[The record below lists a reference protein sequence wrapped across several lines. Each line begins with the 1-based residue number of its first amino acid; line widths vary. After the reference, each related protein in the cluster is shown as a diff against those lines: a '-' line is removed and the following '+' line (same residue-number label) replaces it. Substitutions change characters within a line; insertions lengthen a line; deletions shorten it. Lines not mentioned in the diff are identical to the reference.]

1 MPRRTSFLSILLAL
15 AMTAAAR
22 PPGGGAAS
30 GGLALVTSG
39 QEVTSQTVGFT
50 GVPEDCQ
57 SLQVTLTL
65 SQSGPSY
72 DFALDGSLAALPGV
86 HAAFQQEGDRVTVY
100 VTLRTGTLTDN
111 GSLTLGTL
119 STTGTAFTVTG
130 FSDSK
135 LLGADSG
142 ELDTGTSDSGSSG
155 GSSSGN
161 GSGSSGS
168 SGGQTSG
175 GSGSSADDDDDL
187 WSIQVDRPTG
197 GTLTASRSQAASG
210 RTITL
215 TALPDEGYV
224 LQEVTAVTSA
234 GKSLSL
240 TKQKDGTYTFTMP
253 AAKVTV
259 SASFTPKSQT
269 EGEGEEPLPFTDV
282 ASDAWYAQAVAYVY
296 RQGLMSG
303 TAQDR
308 FSPDLTTNR
317 AMLVTIL
324 YRLAGSPTVDGGSAF
339 TDVAGGDWY
348 ASGVAWA
355 SANGIVT
362 GYGDGRFGPND
373 PITREQMAAILYRYA
388 GFAGQST
395 AGQADLSGYTD
406 AGQVSPYAAEAMGW
420 AVDRELI
427 TGVSAG
433 TLAPGGSAT
442 RAQVA
447 TILMRFCEM
456 AQN

>member
-1 MPRRTSFLSILLAL
+1 MPRRTSFLSILLVL
-15 AMTAAAR
+15 AMTAAALT
-22 PPGGGAAS
+22 PWASAAS

-39 QEVTSQTVGFT
+39 QEATSQTVGFT
-50 GVPEDCQ
+50 GVPQDCQ
-57 SLQVTLTL
+57 SLQATFTL
-65 SQSGPSY
+65 SQSGPGY
-72 DFALDGSLAALPGV
+72 DFALDSALAALPGV
-86 HAAFQQEGDRVTVY
+86 HAAFQQSGDRVTVY

-111 GSLTLGTL
+111 GSLALGTL

-130 FSDSK
+130 LSGVK
-135 LLGADSG
+135 LLGSDSG
-142 ELDTGTSDSGSSG
+142 ELEGGAGDGT
-155 GSSSGN
+155 
-161 GSGSSGS
+161 
-168 SGGQTSG
+168 GGQTGG
-175 GSGSSADDDDDL
+175 GSGGTADENQ
-187 WSIQVDRPTG
+187 WAIQVDRPTG

-240 TKQKDGTYTFTMP
+240 SKQKDGTYTFPMP
-253 AAKVTV
+253 ADRVTV
-259 SASFTPKSQT
+259 SAAFTPKSQT
-269 EGEGEEPLPFTDV
+269 EGEGEAPLPFVDV

-296 RQGLMSG
+296 RQDLMSG

-324 YRLAGSPTVDGGSAF
+324 YRLAGSPAVDGGSAF
-339 TDVAGGDWY
+339 TDVAGGDWF

-395 AGQADLSGYTD
+395 TGQADLSGYTD
-406 AGQVSPYAAEAMGW
+406 AGRVSPYAAEAMGW
-420 AVDRELI
+420 AVDRGLI
-427 TGVSAG
+427 TGVSAD
-433 TLAPGGSAT
+433 TLSPGGSAT

>member
-1 MPRRTSFLSILLAL
+1 MPRRTSFLSILLVL
-15 AMTAAAR
+15 AMTAAALT
-22 PPGGGAAS
+22 PWAAAAS
-30 GGLALVTSG
+30 GGLALVTSS
-39 QEVTSQTVGFT
+39 QEATSQTVGFT

-72 DFALDGSLAALPGV
+72 DFALDGTLAALPGV

-119 STTGTAFTVTG
+119 STTGTSFTVTG

-135 LLGADSG
+135 LLGSDSG
-142 ELDTGTSDSGSSG
+142 ELDVGI
-155 GSSSGN
+155 
-161 GSGSSGS
+161 SSGS
-168 SGGQTSG
+168 DGSGGQTSG
-175 GSGSSADDDDDL
+175 SADDDDDL

-215 TALPDEGYV
+215 TAVPDEGYV

-234 GKSLSL
+234 GKSLFLS
-240 TKQKDGTYTFTMP
+240 KQKDGTYTFPMP

-259 SASFTPKSQT
+259 SAAFVPETAEETP
-269 EGEGEEPLPFTDV
+269 EAPLPFVDV
-282 ASDAWYAQAVAYVY
+282 ASDAWYAQAAAYVY

-324 YRLAGSPTVDGGSAF
+324 YRLAGSPAVDGGSAF
-339 TDVAGGDWY
+339 TDVSGGDWF

-395 AGQADLSGYTD
+395 TGQADLSGYTD
-406 AGQVSPYAAEAMGW
+406 AGRVSPYAAEPMGW
-420 AVDRELI
+420 AVDQGLI

-447 TILMRFCEM
+447 TILMRFCRM
-456 AQN
+456 GDN

>member
-1 MPRRTSFLSILLAL
+1 MPRRTSFLSILLVL
-15 AMTAAAR
+15 AMTAAALT
-22 PPGGGAAS
+22 PWAAAAS
-30 GGLALVTSG
+30 GGLALVTSS
-39 QEVTSQTVGFT
+39 QEATSQTVGFT

-72 DFALDGSLAALPGV
+72 DFALDGTLAALPGV

-100 VTLRTGTLTDN
+100 VTLRTGTLTDS

-119 STTGTAFTVTG
+119 STTGTSFTVTG

-135 LLGADSG
+135 LLGSDSG
-142 ELDTGTSDSGSSG
+142 ELDVGI
-155 GSSSGN
+155 
-161 GSGSSGS
+161 SSGS
-168 SGGQTSG
+168 DGSGGQTSG
-175 GSGSSADDDDDL
+175 SADDDDDL

-215 TALPDEGYV
+215 TAVPDEGYV

-240 TKQKDGTYTFTMP
+240 TRQKDGTYAFTMP
-253 AAKVTV
+253 AARVTV
-259 SASFTPKSQT
+259 SAAFVSEDQ
-269 EGEGEEPLPFTDV
+269 GEAAEEPLPFSDV
-282 ASDAWYAQAVAYVY
+282 ADSAWYAQAAAYVY

-303 TAQDR
+303 TAQDQ

-324 YRLAGSPTVDGGSAF
+324 YRLAGSPAVTGGAAF
-339 TDVAGGDWY
+339 TGVTSGDWY
-348 ASGVAWA
+348 AGGVAWA

-395 AGQADLSGYTD
+395 TGQADLSGYTD
-406 AGQVSPYAAEAMGW
+406 AGRVSTYAAEAMGW
-420 AVDRELI
+420 AVDRGLI
-427 TGVSAG
+427 TGVSAD

-442 RAQVA
+442 RA
-447 TILMRFCEM
+447 
-456 AQN
+456 

>member
-1 MPRRTSFLSILLAL
+1 MPRRTSLPAILLVL
-15 AMTAAAR
+15 AMTAAALT
-22 PPGGGAAS
+22 PWAAAAS

-39 QEVTSQTVGFT
+39 QEATSQTVGFT
-50 GVPEDCQ
+50 GVPQDCQ
-57 SLQVTLTL
+57 SLQATFTL

-72 DFALDGSLAALPGV
+72 DFALDSALAALPGV
-86 HAAFQQEGDRVTVY
+86 HTAFQQEGDRVTVY
-100 VTLRTGTLTDN
+100 VTLRTGALTDN
-111 GSLTLGTL
+111 GSLALGTL

-130 FSDSK
+130 LSGVK
-135 LLGADSG
+135 LLGSDSG
-142 ELDTGTSDSGSSG
+142 ELEGGAGDGT
-155 GSSSGN
+155 
-161 GSGSSGS
+161 
-168 SGGQTSG
+168 GGQTSG
-175 GSGSSADDDDDL
+175 GSGSTADENQ
-187 WSIQVDRPTG
+187 WAIQVDRPTG

-215 TALPDEGYV
+215 TAVPDEGYV
-224 LQEVTAVTSA
+224 LREVTAVTSA

-240 TKQKDGTYTFTMP
+240 SKEKDGTYTFSMP
-253 AAKVTV
+253 AARVTV
-259 SASFTPKSQT
+259 SAVFVSEDQ
-269 EGEGEEPLPFTDV
+269 GEIAEEPLPFTDV

-324 YRLAGSPTVDGGSAF
+324 YRLAGSPAVDGGSAF
-339 TDVAGGDWY
+339 TDVSGGDWF

-373 PITREQMAAILYRYA
+373 PITREQMATILYRYA

-395 AGQADLSGYTD
+395 AGRADLSGYTD

-420 AVDRELI
+420 AADRGLI

-447 TILMRFCEM
+447 TILMRFCQTDET
-456 AQN
+456 

>member
-15 AMTAAAR
+15 AMTAAALT
-22 PPGGGAAS
+22 PWAAAAS

-39 QEVTSQTVGFT
+39 QEATSQAVGFT

-57 SLQVTLTL
+57 SLQATFTL

-72 DFALDGSLAALPGV
+72 DFVLDGSLAALPGV

-100 VTLRTGTLTDN
+100 VTLRTGALTDN

-135 LLGADSG
+135 LLGSDSG
-142 ELDTGTSDSGSSG
+142 ELDAGTSDG
-155 GSSSGN
+155 
-161 GSGSSGS
+161 GS

-175 GSGSSADDDDDL
+175 SSGSDREDL
-187 WSIQVDRPTG
+187 WSIQVTHPTG

-215 TALPDEGYV
+215 TAVPDEGYV
-224 LQEVTAVTSA
+224 LQQVTAVTSA
-234 GKSLSL
+234 SKSLSL
-240 TKQKDGTYTFTMP
+240 TRQKDGTYTFTMP

-259 SASFTPKSQT
+259 SAVFTPKSQA
-269 EGEGEEPLPFTDV
+269 EGEGEEPLPFADV
-282 ASDAWYAQAVAYVY
+282 ASDAWYVQAVAYVY

-303 TAQDR
+303 TAQNQ

-324 YRLAGSPTVDGGSAF
+324 YRLAGSPAVNGGSAF
-339 TDVAGGDWY
+339 TDVASGDWF

-395 AGQADLSGYTD
+395 AGQADLSGYAD
-406 AGQVSPYAAEAMGW
+406 AGRISPYAAASMGW
-420 AVDRELI
+420 AVDRGLI

>member
-1 MPRRTSFLSILLAL
+1 MPRRTSFLSILLVL
-15 AMTAAAR
+15 AMTAAALT
-22 PPGGGAAS
+22 PWAAAAS
-30 GGLALVTSG
+30 GGLALVTSS
-39 QEVTSQTVGFT
+39 QEATSQTVGFT

-72 DFALDGSLAALPGV
+72 DFALDGTLAALPGV

-119 STTGTAFTVTG
+119 STTGTSFTVTG

-135 LLGADSG
+135 LLGSDSG
-142 ELDTGTSDSGSSG
+142 ELDVGISSDSDG
-155 GSSSGN
+155 
-161 GSGSSGS
+161 

-175 GSGSSADDDDDL
+175 SADDDDDL

-215 TALPDEGYV
+215 TAVPDEGYV

-240 TKQKDGTYTFTMP
+240 TRQKDGTYAFTMP
-253 AAKVTV
+253 AARVTV
-259 SASFTPKSQT
+259 SAAFVSEDQ
-269 EGEGEEPLPFTDV
+269 GEAAEEPLPFSDV
-282 ASDAWYAQAVAYVY
+282 ADSAWYTQAVAYVY

-303 TAQDR
+303 TAQDQ

-324 YRLAGSPTVDGGSAF
+324 YRLAGSPAVDGGSAF
-339 TDVAGGDWY
+339 TDVSGGDWF

-406 AGQVSPYAAEAMGW
+406 AGQVSPYAAEPMGW
-420 AVDRELI
+420 AVDQGLI

-447 TILMRFCEM
+447 TILMRFCRM
-456 AQN
+456 GDN

>member
-1 MPRRTSFLSILLAL
+1 MPRRTSFLSILLVL
-15 AMTAAAR
+15 AMTAAALT
-22 PPGGGAAS
+22 PWAAAAS
-30 GGLALVTSG
+30 GGLALVTSS
-39 QEVTSQTVGFT
+39 QEATSQTVGFT
-50 GVPEDCQ
+50 GVPQDCQ

-72 DFALDGSLAALPGV
+72 DFALDSALAALPGV
-86 HAAFQQEGDRVTVY
+86 HTAFQQEGDRVTVY

-111 GSLTLGTL
+111 GSLALGTL

-130 FSDSK
+130 LSGVK
-135 LLGADSG
+135 LLGSDSG
-142 ELDTGTSDSGSSG
+142 ELEGGAMVGT
-155 GSSSGN
+155 
-161 GSGSSGS
+161 
-168 SGGQTSG
+168 GGQTSG
-175 GSGSSADDDDDL
+175 GSGSTADENQ
-187 WSIQVDRPTG
+187 WAIQVDRPTG

-215 TALPDEGYV
+215 TAVPDEGYV
-224 LQEVTAVTSA
+224 LREVTAVTSA

-240 TKQKDGTYTFTMP
+240 SKEKDGTYTFSMP
-253 AAKVTV
+253 AARVTV
-259 SASFTPKSQT
+259 SAVFVSEDQ
-269 EGEGEEPLPFTDV
+269 GEIAEEPLPFTDV
-282 ASDAWYAQAVAYVY
+282 ASDAWYGQAGAYVY
-296 RQGLMSG
+296 RQGLMGG

-308 FSPDLTTNR
+308 VSPDLTTNR

-324 YRLAGSPTVDGGSAF
+324 YRLAGSPAVDGGSAF
-339 TDVAGGDWY
+339 TDVSGGDWF

-420 AVDRELI
+420 AVDRGLI

-447 TILMRFCEM
+447 TILMRFCQTDET
-456 AQN
+456 

>member
-1 MPRRTSFLSILLAL
+1 MPRRISFLSILLVL
-15 AMTAAAR
+15 AMTAAALT
-22 PPGGGAAS
+22 PWAAAAS
-30 GGLALVTSG
+30 GGLALVTSS
-39 QEVTSQTVGFT
+39 QEATSQTVGFT

-72 DFALDGSLAALPGV
+72 SFALDGSLAALPGV

-119 STTGTAFTVTG
+119 STTGTSFTVTG

-135 LLGADSG
+135 LLGSDSG

-155 GSSSGN
+155 GSG
-161 GSGSSGS
+161 

-175 GSGSSADDDDDL
+175 GSGSSGDDDVGP
-187 WSIQVDRPTG
+187 WAIQGGRATG
-197 GTLTASRSQAASG
+197 GTLPARPPQAASG

-224 LQEVTAVTSA
+224 LQAVTAVTSA

-240 TKQKDGTYTFTMP
+240 SKQKDGTYTFTMP

-259 SASFTPKSQT
+259 SAVFTPKSQT
-269 EGEGEEPLPFTDV
+269 EGEGEAPLPFTDV

-296 RQGLMSG
+296 RQDLMSG

-308 FSPDLTTNR
+308 FSPNLTTNR

-324 YRLAGSPTVDGGSAF
+324 YRLAGSPAVDGGSAF
-339 TDVAGGDWY
+339 TDVAGGDWF

-420 AVDRELI
+420 AVDRGLI

>member
-1 MPRRTSFLSILLAL
+1 MPRRTSFLSILLVL
-15 AMTAAAR
+15 AMTAAALT
-22 PPGGGAAS
+22 PWAAAAS
-30 GGLALVTSG
+30 GGLALVTSV
-39 QEVTSQTVGFT
+39 QEATSQSVGFT

-119 STTGTAFTVTG
+119 STTGTSFTVTG

-135 LLGADSG
+135 LLGSDSG
-142 ELDTGTSDSGSSG
+142 ELDTGTSDSG
-155 GSSSGN
+155 
-161 GSGSSGS
+161 

-215 TALPDEGYV
+215 TAVPDEGYV

-240 TKQKDGTYTFTMP
+240 SKQKDGTYTFTMP

-259 SASFTPKSQT
+259 SAAFTPKSQT
-269 EGEGEEPLPFTDV
+269 DGEGEAPLPFTDV
-282 ASDAWYAQAVAYVY
+282 VSDAWYAQAVAYVY
-296 RQGLMSG
+296 RQDLMSG

-308 FSPDLTTNR
+308 FSPDLASNR

-324 YRLAGSPTVDGGSAF
+324 YRLAGSPAVDGGSAF

-395 AGQADLSGYTD
+395 TGQADLSGYTD

-420 AVDRELI
+420 AVDRGLI

>member
-1 MPRRTSFLSILLAL
+1 MPRRTSFLSILLVL
-15 AMTAAAR
+15 AMTAAALT
-22 PPGGGAAS
+22 PWAAAAS

-39 QEVTSQTVGFT
+39 QEATSQTVGFT
-50 GVPEDCQ
+50 GVPQDCQ
-57 SLQVTLTL
+57 SLQATFTL

-72 DFALDGSLAALPGV
+72 DFALDSALAALPGV
-86 HAAFQQEGDRVTVY
+86 HTAFQQEGDRVTVY

-111 GSLTLGTL
+111 GSLALGTL

-130 FSDSK
+130 LSGVK
-135 LLGADSG
+135 LLGSDSG
-142 ELDTGTSDSGSSG
+142 ELEGGAGDGT
-155 GSSSGN
+155 
-161 GSGSSGS
+161 
-168 SGGQTSG
+168 GGQTSG
-175 GSGSSADDDDDL
+175 GSGSTADENQ
-187 WSIQVDRPTG
+187 WAIQVDRPTG

-215 TALPDEGYV
+215 TAVPDEGYV
-224 LQEVTAVTSA
+224 LREVTAVTSA

-240 TKQKDGTYTFTMP
+240 SKEKDGTYTFSMP
-253 AAKVTV
+253 AARVTV
-259 SASFTPKSQT
+259 SAVFVSEDQ
-269 EGEGEEPLPFTDV
+269 GEIAEEPLPFTDV
-282 ASDAWYAQAVAYVY
+282 ASDAWYAQAAAYVY

-324 YRLAGSPTVDGGSAF
+324 YRLAGSPAVDGGSAF
-339 TDVAGGDWY
+339 TDVSGGDWF

-395 AGQADLSGYTD
+395 AGRADLSGYTD

-420 AVDRELI
+420 AVDRGLI

-447 TILMRFCEM
+447 TILMRFCRM
-456 AQN
+456 GDN

>member
-1 MPRRTSFLSILLAL
+1 MPRRTSFLSILLVL
-15 AMTAAAR
+15 AMTAAALT
-22 PPGGGAAS
+22 PWAAAAS

-39 QEVTSQTVGFT
+39 QEATSQTVGFT
-50 GVPEDCQ
+50 GVPQDCQ
-57 SLQVTLTL
+57 SLQATFTL

-72 DFALDGSLAALPGV
+72 DFALDSALAALPGV
-86 HAAFQQEGDRVTVY
+86 HTAFQQEGDRVTVY

-111 GSLTLGTL
+111 GSLALGTL

-130 FSDSK
+130 LSGVK
-135 LLGADSG
+135 LLGSDSG
-142 ELDTGTSDSGSSG
+142 ELEGGAGDGT
-155 GSSSGN
+155 
-161 GSGSSGS
+161 
-168 SGGQTSG
+168 GGQTSG
-175 GSGSSADDDDDL
+175 GSGSTADENQ
-187 WSIQVDRPTG
+187 WAIQVDRPTG

-215 TALPDEGYV
+215 TAVPDEGYV
-224 LQEVTAVTSA
+224 LREVTAVTSA

-240 TKQKDGTYTFTMP
+240 SKEKDGTYTFSMP
-253 AAKVTV
+253 AARVTV
-259 SASFTPKSQT
+259 SAVFVSEDQ
-269 EGEGEEPLPFTDV
+269 GEIAEEPLPFTDV
-282 ASDAWYAQAVAYVY
+282 ASDAWYGQAAAYVY

-324 YRLAGSPTVDGGSAF
+324 YRLAGSPAVDGGSAF
-339 TDVAGGDWY
+339 TDVSGGDWF

-406 AGQVSPYAAEAMGW
+406 AGQVSPYAAEAIGW
-420 AVDRELI
+420 AVDRGLI

-447 TILMRFCEM
+447 TILMRFCQTDET
-456 AQN
+456 

>member
-1 MPRRTSFLSILLAL
+1 MPRRTSFLSILLVL
-15 AMTAAAR
+15 AMTAAALT
-22 PPGGGAAS
+22 PWAAAAS
-30 GGLALVTSG
+30 GGLALVTSS
-39 QEVTSQTVGFT
+39 QEATSQTVGFT
-50 GVPEDCQ
+50 DVPEDCQ

-86 HAAFQQEGDRVTVY
+86 HAAFQQEGNRATVY

-135 LLGADSG
+135 LLGSDSG

-155 GSSSGN
+155 GSSSG
-161 GSGSSGS
+161 S
-168 SGGQTSG
+168 QTSG

-215 TALPDEGYV
+215 TAVPDEGYV

-240 TKQKDGTYTFTMP
+240 TRQKDGTYAFTMP
-253 AAKVTV
+253 AARVTV
-259 SASFTPKSQT
+259 SAAFVSEDQ
-269 EGEGEEPLPFTDV
+269 GEAAEEPLPFSDV
-282 ASDAWYAQAVAYVY
+282 ADSAWYAQAVAYVY

-303 TAQDR
+303 TAQDQ

-324 YRLAGSPTVDGGSAF
+324 YRLAGSPAVDGGSVF
-339 TDVAGGDWY
+339 TDVASGDWY
-348 ASGVAWA
+348 ANGVAWA
-355 SANGIVT
+355 SVNGIVT

-395 AGQADLSGYTD
+395 TGQADLSGYTD
-406 AGQVSPYAAEAMGW
+406 AGQISPYAAEAMSW
-420 AVDRELI
+420 AVDRGLI
-427 TGVSAG
+427 TGVSAD

-447 TILMRFCEM
+447 TILMRFCQMDE
-456 AQN
+456 A

>member
-1 MPRRTSFLSILLAL
+1 MPRRTSFLSILLVL
-15 AMTAAAR
+15 AMTAAALT
-22 PPGGGAAS
+22 PWAAATS
-30 GGLALVTSG
+30 GGLALVTSS
-39 QEVTSQTVGFT
+39 QEATSQTVGFT
-50 GVPEDCQ
+50 GVPQDCQ

-72 DFALDGSLAALPGV
+72 DFVLDGSLAALPGV
-86 HAAFQQEGDRVTVY
+86 HATHQQEGDRVTVY

-119 STTGTAFTVTG
+119 STTGTVFTVTG

-135 LLGADSG
+135 LLGSDSG
-142 ELDTGTSDSGSSG
+142 ELDAGTSDSGNSG
-155 GSSSGN
+155 GSG
-161 GSGSSGS
+161 

-175 GSGSSADDDDDL
+175 SSGSASEDL
-187 WSIQVDRPTG
+187 WSIQVDQPMG
-197 GTLTASRSQAASG
+197 GTLTVSRSQAASG

-215 TALPDEGYV
+215 TAVPDEGYM
-224 LQEVTAVTSA
+224 LQKVTAVTAA

-240 TKQKDGTYTFTMP
+240 TKQKDGTYTFAMP

-259 SASFTPKSQT
+259 SAAFTQKSQT
-269 EGEGEEPLPFTDV
+269 EGEGEEPLPFADV

-324 YRLAGSPTVDGGSAF
+324 YRLAGSPAVSGAAAF
-339 TDVAGGDWY
+339 TDVASGDWY
-348 ASGVAWA
+348 ANGVAWA

-406 AGQVSPYAAEAMGW
+406 AGRISPYAAEAMGW
-420 AVDRELI
+420 AVDRGLI

-447 TILMRFCEM
+447 TILMRFCK
-456 AQN
+456 

>member
-1 MPRRTSFLSILLAL
+1 MPRRTSFLSILLVL
-15 AMTAAAR
+15 AMTAAALT
-22 PPGGGAAS
+22 PWAAAAS
-30 GGLALVTSG
+30 GGLALVTSS
-39 QEVTSQTVGFT
+39 QEATSQTVGFT
-50 GVPEDCQ
+50 GVPADCQ
-57 SLQVTLTL
+57 SLQVTFIL

-111 GSLTLGTL
+111 GSLTLGTI

-135 LLGADSG
+135 LLGSDSG
-142 ELDTGTSDSGSSG
+142 ELDTGTSDSGS
-155 GSSSGN
+155 
-161 GSGSSGS
+161 
-168 SGGQTSG
+168 
-175 GSGSSADDDDDL
+175 SGSSADDDDDL

-197 GTLTASRSQAASG
+197 GTLTASRSQASSG
-210 RTITL
+210 RTVTL
-215 TALPDEGYV
+215 TAVPDEGYV

-259 SASFTPKSQT
+259 SAAFTPKSQT
-269 EGEGEEPLPFTDV
+269 EGEGEEPLPFADV

-303 TAQDR
+303 TAQDH

-324 YRLAGSPTVDGGSAF
+324 YRLAGSPAVDGGSAF
-339 TDVAGGDWY
+339 TDVASGDWY

-388 GFAGQST
+388 GFAGQNT

-406 AGQVSPYAAEAMGW
+406 AGQGSPYAAEPMGW
-420 AVDRELI
+420 AVDRGLI
-427 TGVSAG
+427 TGVSAD
-433 TLAPGGSAT
+433 TLATGGSAT